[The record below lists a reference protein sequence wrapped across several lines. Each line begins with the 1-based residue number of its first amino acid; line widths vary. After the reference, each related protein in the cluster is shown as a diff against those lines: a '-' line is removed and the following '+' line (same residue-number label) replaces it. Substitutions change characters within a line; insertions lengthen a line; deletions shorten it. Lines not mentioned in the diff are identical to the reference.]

1 MQLISRSD
9 ARASALDR
17 FYTGEPC
24 KRGGHVAER
33 YTRSGVCVTCQAMPK
48 KNRAA
53 APQPAEEAPAAD
65 ERPVFHRDPGT
76 RVSQERIDAC
86 IDRIFGDAPRLG
98 VAALAERAA
107 A

>member
-9 ARASALDR
+9 ARARALDR

-65 ERPVFHRDPGT
+65 ERPISHSDPGQWCDP
-76 RVSQERIDAC
+76 RKIDAF
-86 IDRIFGDAPRLG
+86 IEQVFNNGPRIEH
-98 VAALAERAA
+98 ERAHA